1 MIIVITGPTCLG
13 KSETALN
20 LAKHFDAEIVN
31 GDAFQC
37 YQEFDVGVAK
47 PPKEYFSII
56 PHHLYSFVCPSNN
69 YSIMEYQTNLRK
81 TVDEIL
87 SRNKIVIIVGGSGL
101 YIRSALYDYEFKN
114 ENNLFDVS
122 KFENLSNEEL
132 HKKLEEIDSAEANKI
147 HQNNRKRVLR
157 ALQIYYTQ
165 NERKSDIILKQE
177 HKLVYDNVFFF
188 VKNMERDLL
197 YERINKRVDLMVEN
211 GLIDEFNSLYE
222 KYKNSNAMQA
232 IGYKE
237 LIPYKEGKATLNECV
252 EEIKKHTRNY
262 AKRQM
267 TFIRH
272 QFPVMFYNDDEDI
285 IKFIEN
291 EHIFR

>member
-20 LAKHFDAEIVN
+20 LAKHFDAEIIN

-37 YQEFDVGVAK
+37 YQEFDLGVAK
-47 PPKEYFSII
+47 PPKEYFSIV

-87 SRNKIVIIVGGSGL
+87 RKNKIVIIVGGSGL

-114 ENNLFDVS
+114 ENVTYDMS

-132 HKKLEEIDSAEANKI
+132 HKILEEIDKIEANKI

-165 NERKSDIILKQE
+165 NEKKSDIISKQE
-177 HKLVYDNVFFF
+177 HKLVYKDVFFF
-188 VKNMERDLL
+188 VKNMDRDLL
-197 YERINKRVDLMVEN
+197 YERINKRVDIMVQN
-211 GLIDEFNSLYE
+211 GLVDEFNLLYE

-237 LIPYKEGKATLNECV
+237 LIPYKEGNANLNECI

-285 IKFIEN
+285 IKIIEN
-291 EHIFR
+291 EYISR